1 MVIFNCLMKINV
13 ADWLRKKIEEAGI
26 TQAELSRLS
35 GISPTH
41 ITKVLNGQ
49 RGLSGHSLMA
59 ISKALGTSPENVYR
73 EAGLLPH
80 VPQDIELQE
89 ELLYLFNQLPP
100 DEKDELLSYL
110 QIKLTLLERSG
121 KIISSSTK

>member
-1 MVIFNCLMKINV
+1 MKINI

-26 TQAELSRLS
+26 SQAELSRLS

-41 ITKVLNGQ
+41 ITKVLNGE

-59 ISKALGTSPENVYR
+59 ISKALGTSPENIYR
-73 EAGLLPH
+73 EAGLLPP
-80 VPQDIELQE
+80 VPKNIEQQE
-89 ELLYLFNQLPP
+89 ELLYLFDQLPP

-121 KIISSSTK
+121 KITSSPSK